1 MPLKLTCVSYAL
13 TTIGLAHHM
22 SVNYSCHPNFVDAR
36 TYMVSSIFQMATIV
50 ATPAL
55 PMPNARTCTL
65 SNIFYVATIVATP
78 TLPIHILVRCRKFF

>member
-1 MPLKLTCVSYAL
+1 MPLELTCVSYAL

-55 PMPNARTCTL
+55 PMRVLTYDVERFPKWQL
-65 SNIFYVATIVATP
+65 
-78 TLPIHILVRCRKFF
+78 